1 MSQFGISRIFLLVA
15 GLLLVG
21 AALLPGQTVPAGAAP
36 LLLVTETS
44 TAEPPTRTPTEAN
57 TATATS
63 IPTATATAEATPT
76 ATVTAVPPPTA
87 TATEFPTETP
97 PDDEDPTATPTASA
111 TPTQTQT
118 PVLIA
123 DPAITKSVNRNIVA
137 VGDLVEF
144 VLTVT
149 NRGNQTAP
157 GVVVEDSLPSFL
169 ALEGATATRGEVS
182 VNGATVRVV
191 IGDLAPGETVEIRI
205 TARVVAP
212 AVEPNNANVGTVR
225 SDSPSDDPG
234 NNTSTVTLTTETPPP
249 TAVPPPPARLPVTG
263 AIGGVSP
270 LLLAGLGLGLI
281 ALSLLVRRR

>member
-1 MSQFGISRIFLLVA
+1 MSQFGIPRALLLVV

-21 AALLPGQTVPAGAAP
+21 AALLPSRTAPAGAAP

-63 IPTATATAEATPT
+63 IPTATVTATAPAEST
-76 ATVTAVPPPTA
+76 ATVTATP
-87 TATEFPTETP
+87 FPTETP
-97 PDDEDPTATPTASA
+97 PGDDDQPTATPTASA

-118 PVLIA
+118 PVLVA
-123 DPAITKSVNRNIVA
+123 DPAITKSVNRTIVA
-137 VGDLVEF
+137 VGDVVEF

-149 NRGNQTAP
+149 NLGNETAP
-157 GVVVEDSLPSFL
+157 GVVVEDSLPAFL
-169 ALEGATATRGEVS
+169 ALEGVTATRGEVS
-182 VNGATVRVV
+182 VSGATVRVA

-205 TARVVAP
+205 TARVIAP
-212 AVEPNNANVGTVR
+212 AVEPNNTNVGTVR

-234 NNTSTVTLTTETPPP
+234 NNTSTVTLLTETPPP
-249 TAVPPPPARLPVTG
+249 TAVPPPAPPARLPVTG

-270 LLLAGLGLGLI
+270 LLLAGLGVGLV

>member
-1 MSQFGISRIFLLVA
+1 MSQFGISRTFLLVA
-15 GLLLVG
+15 GLLLIG
-21 AALLPGQTVPAGAAP
+21 AALLPIRTVPASAAP

-63 IPTATATAEATPT
+63 APTATVTATATAEAT
-76 ATVTAVPPPTA
+76 ATA
-87 TATEFPTETP
+87 TATATPPPTDTP
-97 PDDEDPTATPTASA
+97 PDNNPPATATPTASP

-118 PVLIA
+118 PVLVA
-123 DPAITKSVNRNIVA
+123 DPAITKSVNRTIVA

-149 NRGNQTAP
+149 NLGNETAT

-169 ALEGATATRGEVS
+169 ALEGVTATRGEVS
-182 VNGATVRVV
+182 VSGATVRVT

-205 TARVVAP
+205 TARVIAP
-212 AVEPNNANVGTVR
+212 AVEPNNTNVGTVR

-234 NNTSTVTLTTETPPP
+234 NNTSTVTMTTETPPP
-249 TAVPPPPARLPVTG
+249 TAVPPPARLPVTG

-270 LLLAGLGLGLI
+270 LLLAGLGVGLVAI
-281 ALSLLVRRR
+281 SLLVRRR